1 MTSAAWARNV
11 SERVGLLIERHH
23 GGDRGAAADALGI
36 RPEVLAGMLTGDWR
50 EFTLDALA
58 ALVLGHG
65 VTMPWLLGLDPCA
78 ATARHPSSSGASHA
92 SDHSAL
98 SRAHG

>member
-1 MTSAAWARNV
+1 MTPAAWARNV
-11 SERVGLLIERHH
+11 SARVDLLIERHH
-23 GGDRGAAADALGI
+23 GGDRRAAAHALDL
-36 RPEVLAGMLTGDWR
+36 PPDLLAGMLSGDCR

-65 VTMPWLLGLDPCA
+65 VTVPWLLGLDACA
-78 ATARHPSSSGASHA
+78 AMARDPSPSGASHA
-92 SDHSAL
+92 SDHPAF

>member
-1 MTSAAWARNV
+1 MTPAAWAWNV
-11 SERVGLLIERHH
+11 SARVDLLIERHH
-23 GGDRGAAADALGI
+23 GGDRGAAAHALGI
-36 RPEVLAGMLTGDWR
+36 PPEVLAGMLSSDWR

-65 VTMPWLLGLDPCA
+65 VTVPWLLGLDACA
-78 ATARHPSSSGASHA
+78 ATARDPSLSGASHA
-92 SDHSAL
+92 SDHPAL